1 LSKIALSFCQKI
13 PELSEFGCHDSDESD
28 ARGNRPLPSVTPRG
42 RNAPSVL
49 HRLPV
54 LALTHSTVAQQQQPT
69 AVPVGVVRA
78 ERKPIARTI
87 DFVGRVEA
95 ISRVEIRARITGF
108 LEEVVFKEGDVIKE
122 GTLLYRIEKGLFQ
135 AQVEQAEGAPERSKA
150 AKILSAVQLAR
161 AEELAEKQ
169 AGSLAARDQARAQ
182 DQQARGAVMT
192 DEANLTTARINV
204 GYTDIVSPITGKVGR
219 TSLTKG
225 NVVSPTSGP
234 LTVIVSQDPMY
245 VSFPVSQR
253 EFLRVQAAGR
263 QVEIGRIK
271 ARVHFGDGTAYQYE
285 GGIKFVDVQVDRSTD
300 TILVRATFPNPEGA
314 LVDGQ
319 FVRVQVESDK
329 PEERVVIPQ
338 GALIADQEG
347 VYVFAVDEGKAVIKR
362 IKPGNESGTGVVV
375 DEGLTGGELVVVDG
389 LSLLRPGIAGR
400 TNPSRT
406 LAGD

>member
-1 LSKIALSFCQKI
+1 MLAEIARCLASHQGAEMRQALCTAFLC
-13 PELSEFGCHDSDESD
+13 F
-28 ARGNRPLPSVTPRG
+28 
-42 RNAPSVL
+42 
-49 HRLPV
+49 
-54 LALTHSTVAQQQQPT
+54 ALTHSTVAQQQQPM

-78 ERKPIARTI
+78 ERKPTARTI

-108 LEEVVFKEGDVIKE
+108 LEEVLFKEGDVIKE
-122 GTLLYRIEKGLFQ
+122 GTPLYRIEKGLFQ
-135 AQVEQAEGAPERSKA
+135 AQVEQAEGALERSKA

-253 EFLRVQAAGR
+253 EFLRVQATGR
-263 QVEIGRIK
+263 QVEISSIK
-271 ARVHFGDGTAYQYE
+271 ARVHFADGTAYQYE

-319 FVRVQVESDK
+319 FVRVRVESDR
-329 PEERVVIPQ
+329 PEEKVVIPQ
-338 GALIADQEG
+338 AALIADQEG
-347 VYVFAVDEGKAVIKR
+347 VYVFAADEGKAVMKR

-375 DEGLTGGELVVVDG
+375 EEGLTGGELVVVDG
-389 LSLLRPGIAGR
+389 LSLIRPGIAVR
-400 TNPSRT
+400 AKPSRT
-406 LAGD
+406 LAGN